1 LSGILSKEY
10 FFKALMIIALNIFTG
25 SLFPLFGQISPGDLT
40 TAHSKLEGISNCTKC
55 HVLGEKV
62 ENSKC
67 LDCHSEIKDL
77 MEKGKGFH
85 SGSDVKGKDCFKCHS
100 EHNGREFRIINF
112 DPKGFDHN
120 KTGYSLTGKH
130 AEIDCN
136 KCHQPKF
143 VSNLNL
149 KRIKDTYLGLTENCY
164 TCHEDYHQNTL
175 GNNCGSCHNTIS
187 FKPAA
192 KFDHSSAAFRLTG
205 AHEKVECIKCH
216 LKEKRNGK
224 DFQVFKGVVFESCE
238 SCHHDFHKGKFGKEC
253 KNCHSTSSFK
263 DINKKEF
270 DHNKTNF
277 PLGGAHADIKCS
289 GCHGSNLNSKPKFA
303 KCTDCHKDAH
313 FGEFAVNKIIK
324 DCNDCHS
331 VESFKITSFSIADH
345 SKIKFELSGA
355 HLAVPCQSCHFQEKI
370 NQWHFKNIGL
380 SCIDCHHNVHGTEII
395 EKFMPQNDCTSCHS
409 TTNWGKISF
418 NHDLTNFKLT
428 GKHQTVKCKD
438 CHESITE
445 EDKVQFKFISLKSNC
460 QTCHRD
466 VHFGQFNSEQKSDQ
480 PVCENCHGFDNWK
493 PVKFDHEK
501 TVFPLKS
508 AHKNLLCSSCH
519 KKVSENENVF
529 IKYKLRDFKC
539 ASCHS

>member
-1 LSGILSKEY
+1 MSGILSKEY

-85 SGSDVKGKDCFKCHS
+85 SSSDVKGKDCFKCHS

-164 TCHEDYHQNTL
+164 TCHEDYHQITL

-192 KFDHSSAAFRLTG
+192 KFDHSSVAFRLTG

-238 SCHHDFHKGKFGKEC
+238 SCHRDFHKGKFGKEC

-277 PLGGAHADIKCS
+277 PLRGAHAEVKCF
-289 GCHGSNLNSKPKFA
+289 GCHGNNLNSKPKFA

-313 FGEFAVNKIIK
+313 FGEFTVNKIIR
-324 DCNDCHS
+324 DCTDCHS
-331 VESFKITSFSIADH
+331 LESFKITTFTITDH
-345 SKIKFELSGA
+345 SKIKFELTGT
-355 HLAVPCQSCHFQEKI
+355 HQAVPCQSCHFQEKFK
-370 NQWHFKNIGL
+370 QWHFKNIGL
-380 SCIDCHHNVHGTEII
+380 SCIDCHHNVHGTEIK
-395 EKFMPQNDCTSCHS
+395 ERFMPQNDCTSCHS
-409 TTNWGKISF
+409 TASWEKISF
-418 NHDLTNFKLT
+418 NHDLTNFKLE
-428 GKHQTVKCKD
+428 GRHKTVKCKK
-438 CHESITE
+438 CHENVTG
-445 EDKVQFKFISLKSNC
+445 EDKVEFKFISLKSDC
-460 QTCHRD
+460 QACHRD
-466 VHFGQFNSEQKSDQ
+466 VHCGQFNSEQKGDKQ
-480 PVCENCHGFDNWK
+480 ICENCHGFDNWK
-493 PVKFDHEK
+493 PVKFDHER
-501 TVFPLKS
+501 TTFSLKG
-508 AHKNLLCSSCH
+508 AHEKLLCSACH
-519 KKVSENENVF
+519 KRVSENENLF
-529 IKYKLRDFKC
+529 IQYKLRDFKC